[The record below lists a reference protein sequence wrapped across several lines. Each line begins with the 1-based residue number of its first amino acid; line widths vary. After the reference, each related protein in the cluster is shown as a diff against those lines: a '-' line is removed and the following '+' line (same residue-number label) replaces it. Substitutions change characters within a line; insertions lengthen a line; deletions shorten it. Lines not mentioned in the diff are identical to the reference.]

1 MGMVIEGKWVDD
13 DAQYR
18 TSSSGAFVRPQSV
31 FTHRV
36 TADGSSGFKAEPGR
50 YHLFLAPNC
59 PWAHRTQIFAP
70 MHVIRP
76 RRFCTRPALV
86 HSAEM
91 AESRGRTSC

>member
-36 TADGSSGFKAEPGR
+36 SADGSSGFKAESGR
-50 YHLFLAPNC
+50 YRLFLARYC
-59 PWAHRTQIFAP
+59 P
-70 MHVIRP
+70 
-76 RRFCTRPALV
+76 
-86 HSAEM
+86 
-91 AESRGRTSC
+91 